1 MFLSLAEM
9 AYSTDMNQQ
18 LRDDPELN
26 KYTANKTM
34 LKRIGTADEQAGMV
48 VFFLSDYANCGLLPP
63 T

>member
-1 MFLSLAEM
+1 M